1 MYGAGSSGWR
11 YVVEPEAVHAAVETA
26 FNAGD
31 VDALMG
37 LYEPDARMV
46 RDDASVAVG
55 LDEIRAVWA
64 DPVALGGRVHV
75 VTRYA
80 VESGGI
86 ALLSNDWTLELE
98 GTAAA
103 SGTTAEVARRQ
114 DDGTWRYVIDN
125 PFGADTHAP

>member
-1 MYGAGSSGWR
+1 M
-11 YVVEPEAVHAAVETA
+11 EPVAVHAAVESA

-31 VDALMG
+31 VDALMS

-55 LDEIRAVWA
+55 LDEIRAVWT
-64 DPVALGGRVHV
+64 DLVALGLRVRM

-80 VESGGI
+80 LESGDI

-98 GTAAA
+98 GNAVA

-125 PFGADTHAP
+125 PLGADTHAP